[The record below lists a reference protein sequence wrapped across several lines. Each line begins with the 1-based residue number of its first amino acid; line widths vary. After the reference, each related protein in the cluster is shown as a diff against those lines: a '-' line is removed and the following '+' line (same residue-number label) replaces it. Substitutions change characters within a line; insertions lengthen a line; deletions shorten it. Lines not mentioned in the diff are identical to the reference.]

1 MKKRNIVIIVVCA
14 LILGVFLY
22 GYSYLNDIKT
32 VKISKEDK
40 DLGIKPKDNY
50 KEKDKDNKVINIA
63 LFGGDGRDEK
73 DVSRSDSIMI
83 LSIDKANKKLK
94 LSSIMRDTYVDVY
107 GHGMT
112 KINHAYAYGG
122 PELAIRTL
130 NENFNL
136 NIRDYA
142 FVNFDSFEKV
152 VDTIG
157 GVNIELNESEVR
169 EINKHIKNSSIKT
182 PGMNHLNGQEALT
195 YSRIRKIG
203 NGDYERTER
212 QRRVIEE
219 IFEKGKNIGITKY
232 PEVVDS
238 VFPYV
243 ETSLTKMDIVKL
255 GTYGLTNNIKTLEQN
270 RFPKDEHSHG
280 EFIGKVWY
288 LVTDLEETEKQIH
301 EFIYETM
308 DQVKID

>member
-1 MKKRNIVIIVVCA
+1 MKKKRNIIIVVVLA

-32 VKISKEDK
+32 VKISKKDK
-40 DLGIKPKDNY
+40 DLGIKSKKNDEKN
-50 KEKDKDNKVINIA
+50 KEVINIA
-63 LFGGDGRDEK
+63 LFGGDGRNEK

-83 LSIDKANKKLK
+83 LSIDKTHKKLK
-94 LSSIMRDTYVDVY
+94 LSSIMRDTYVDIH

-112 KINHAYAYGG
+112 KLNHAYAYGG
-122 PELAIRTL
+122 PELAIRTI

-157 GVNIELNESEVR
+157 GVDIELNQSEVN
-169 EINKHIKNSSIKT
+169 EINKNVQGSSIGGT
-182 PGMNHLNGQEALT
+182 GMNHLNGKQALA

-212 QRRVIEE
+212 QRRVMQE
-219 IFEKGKNIGITKY
+219 IFDKGKNIGITKY

-243 ETSLTKMDIVKL
+243 ETSFSKMDIVKL
-255 GTYGLTNNIKTLEQN
+255 GSYGLTNNIRTLEQN

-280 EFIGKVWY
+280 QFIGEVWY
-288 LVTDLEETEKQIH
+288 LVTDLEKTEKEIH
-301 EFIYETM
+301 NFIYE
-308 DQVKID
+308 DINN

>member
-1 MKKRNIVIIVVCA
+1 MKKKRNIIIVVVLA

-32 VKISKEDK
+32 VKISKKDK
-40 DLGIKPKDNY
+40 DLGIKSKKNDEKN
-50 KEKDKDNKVINIA
+50 KEVINIA
-63 LFGGDGRDEK
+63 LFGGDGRNEK

-83 LSIDKANKKLK
+83 LSIDKTHKKLK
-94 LSSIMRDTYVDVY
+94 LSSIMRDTYVDIH

-112 KINHAYAYGG
+112 KLNHAYAYGG
-122 PELAIRTL
+122 PELAIRTI

-157 GVNIELNESEVR
+157 GVDIELNQSEVN
-169 EINKHIKNSSIKT
+169 EINKNVQGSSIKG
-182 PGMNHLNGQEALT
+182 PGMNHLNGKQALA

-212 QRRVIEE
+212 QRRVMQE
-219 IFEKGKNIGITKY
+219 IFDKGKNIGITKY

-243 ETSLTKMDIVKL
+243 ETSFSKMDIVKL
-255 GTYGLTNNIKTLEQN
+255 GSYGLTNNIRTLEQN

-280 EFIGKVWY
+280 QFIGEVWY
-288 LVTDLEETEKQIH
+288 LVTDLEKTEKEIH
-301 EFIYETM
+301 NFIYEN
-308 DQVKID
+308 INN

>member
-1 MKKRNIVIIVVCA
+1 MKKKRNIIIVVVLA
-14 LILGVFLY
+14 LILGIFLY

-32 VKISKEDK
+32 VKISKKDK
-40 DLGIKPKDNY
+40 DLGIKSKKNDEKN
-50 KEKDKDNKVINIA
+50 KEVINIA
-63 LFGGDGRDEK
+63 LFGGDGRSEK

-83 LSIDKANKKLK
+83 LSIDKTHKKLK
-94 LSSIMRDTYVDVY
+94 LSSIMRDTYVDIH

-112 KINHAYAYGG
+112 KLNHAYAYGG
-122 PELAIRTL
+122 PELAIRTI

-157 GVNIELNESEVR
+157 GVDIELNQSEVN
-169 EINKHIKNSSIKT
+169 EINKNVQGSSIKG
-182 PGMNHLNGQEALT
+182 PGMNHLNGKQALA

-212 QRRVIEE
+212 QRRVMQE
-219 IFEKGKNIGITKY
+219 IFDKGKNIGITKY

-243 ETSLTKMDIVKL
+243 ETSYSKMDIVKL
-255 GTYGLTNNIKTLEQN
+255 GSYGLTNNIRTLEQN

-280 EFIGKVWY
+280 QFIGKVWY
-288 LVTDLEETEKQIH
+288 LVTDLEKTEKEIH
-301 EFIYETM
+301 NFIYE
-308 DQVKID
+308 DINN

>member
-1 MKKRNIVIIVVCA
+1 MKKKRNIIIVVVLA

-32 VKISKEDK
+32 VKISKKDK
-40 DLGIKPKDNY
+40 DLGIKSKKNDEKN
-50 KEKDKDNKVINIA
+50 KEVINIA
-63 LFGGDGRDEK
+63 LFGGDGRNEK

-83 LSIDKANKKLK
+83 LSIDKTHKKLK
-94 LSSIMRDTYVDVY
+94 LSSIMRDTYVDIY

-112 KINHAYAYGG
+112 KLNHAYAYGG
-122 PELAIRTL
+122 PELAIRTI

-157 GVNIELNESEVR
+157 GVDIELNQSEVN
-169 EINKHIKNSSIKT
+169 EINKNVQGSSIKG
-182 PGMNHLNGQEALT
+182 PGMNHLNGKQALA

-212 QRRVIEE
+212 QRRVMQE
-219 IFEKGKNIGITKY
+219 IFDKGKNIGITKY

-243 ETSLTKMDIVKL
+243 ETSFSKMDIVKL
-255 GTYGLTNNIKTLEQN
+255 GSYGLTNNIRTLEQN

-280 EFIGKVWY
+280 QFIGEVWY
-288 LVTDLEETEKQIH
+288 LVTDLEKTEKEIH
-301 EFIYETM
+301 NFIYEN
-308 DQVKID
+308 INN

>member
-1 MKKRNIVIIVVCA
+1 MKKKRNIIIVVVLA
-14 LILGVFLY
+14 LILGIFLY

-32 VKISKEDK
+32 VKISKKDK
-40 DLGIKPKDNY
+40 DLGIKSKKNDEKN
-50 KEKDKDNKVINIA
+50 KEVINIA
-63 LFGGDGRDEK
+63 LFGGDGRSEK

-83 LSIDKANKKLK
+83 LSIDKTHKKLK
-94 LSSIMRDTYVDVY
+94 LSSIMRDTYVDIH

-112 KINHAYAYGG
+112 KLNHAYAYGG
-122 PELAIRTL
+122 PELAIRTI

-157 GVNIELNESEVR
+157 GVDIELNQSEVN
-169 EINKHIKNSSIKT
+169 EINKNIQGSSIKG
-182 PGMNHLNGQEALT
+182 PGMNHLNGKQALA

-212 QRRVIEE
+212 QRRVMQE
-219 IFEKGKNIGITKY
+219 IFDKGKNIGITKY

-243 ETSLTKMDIVKL
+243 ETSYSKMDIVKL
-255 GTYGLTNNIKTLEQN
+255 GSYGLTNNIRTLEQN

-280 EFIGKVWY
+280 QFIGKVWY
-288 LVTDLEETEKQIH
+288 LVTDLEKTEKEIH
-301 EFIYETM
+301 NFIYE
-308 DQVKID
+308 DINN